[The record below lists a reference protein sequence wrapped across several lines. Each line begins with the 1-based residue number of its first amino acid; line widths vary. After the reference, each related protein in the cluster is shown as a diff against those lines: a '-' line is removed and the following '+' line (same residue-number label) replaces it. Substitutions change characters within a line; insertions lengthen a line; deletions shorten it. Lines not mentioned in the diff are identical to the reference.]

1 MSDSYNMP
9 IAERIT
15 NNDSVQ
21 KVQESIM
28 GMSGSIGESFGDL
41 KESVNGAVSEYSSQ
55 DVAESGSSFLQSN
68 SIIAKF
74 VFLILVLIG
83 FFILMNLGIYVIS
96 WFMKPST
103 SPYVFKGVYPMNK
116 KISKSQDPKVGGSIP
131 IYRSNNENKG
141 IEFTWSTWLK
151 VTDVVNLPADDT
163 SDNHGIVMPAGS
175 GDRANGNYQTQNGA
189 HIFSKGSMPEQAGDI
204 IKVDTNG
211 PGLYAFTDGDGG
223 LSLNIKMDVV
233 SLDAEPIPIKNLPV
247 NKWFH
252 LAIRQ
257 QNKIMDVYVNG
268 TITTRVPFAGVPKQN
283 FGDIFIGYGGAS
295 GNISNLR
302 YFDQALNVF
311 QITNIVMSGPNL
323 RNPDESDHVGKPDY
337 LSSRWYGGQE

>member
-1 MSDSYNMP
+1 
-9 IAERIT
+9 
-15 NNDSVQ
+15 
-21 KVQESIM
+21 
-28 GMSGSIGESFGDL
+28 
-41 KESVNGAVSEYSSQ
+41 
-55 DVAESGSSFLQSN
+55 
-68 SIIAKF
+68 
-74 VFLILVLIG
+74 
-83 FFILMNLGIYVIS
+83 MNLGIYVIS

>member
-1 MSDSYNMP
+1 MSDSYNVP
-9 IAERIT
+9 IAERIS
-15 NNDSVQ
+15 NNESVQ
-21 KVQESIM
+21 KARESIM
-28 GMSGSIGESFGDL
+28 GLSESIGNSFGDI
-41 KESVNGAVSEYSSQ
+41 KENVSGVVSEYSSQ
-55 DVAESGSSFLQSN
+55 DIAESGSSFLQSN

-83 FFILMNLGIYVIS
+83 FFILLNLGIYVVS
-96 WFMKPST
+96 WFTQPSK

-116 KISKSQDPKVGGSIP
+116 KISISQNPKAPGSVP

-151 VTDVVNLPADDT
+151 VTDVNSLPVD
-163 SDNHGIVMPAGS
+163 
-175 GDRANGNYQTQNGA
+175 ANGNLTLPDTVTEINDGF
-189 HIFSKGSMPEQAGDI
+189 HIFSKGSMPEGNV
-204 IKVDTNG
+204 VDVNG

-223 LSLNIKMDVV
+223 LSLNIKMDISSSAEV
-233 SLDAEPIPIKNLPV
+233 EPIPIKNLPV

-252 LAIRQ
+252 LAIRL
-257 QNKIMDVYVNG
+257 QNKIMDIYVNG
-268 TITTRVPFAGVPKQN
+268 TITTRVPFANVPKQN
-283 FGDIFIGYGGAS
+283 FGDIFIGYGGVA

-311 QITNIVMSGPNL
+311 QITNIVMSGPDL